1 MTSILFGCMTML
13 LPMLNTPAAMP
24 IAAAGDSI
32 STDYPYLYSF
42 TLQCRVEYSATSKIY
57 SYAYRGDNPASNKGK
72 LWNMRMDISR
82 PSTSILNDTVGL
94 KFFRPFNEESFRDDF
109 NNYSNSTVAI
119 SASVLP
125 SRGWYVGCGWGMQLH
140 MGAPNET
147 VSPGSYF
154 TGLELQS
161 KGLPGIR
168 TIVFVPYFED
178 RLYFYSMDDT
188 VHQWQ
193 GFEYQDSIKDMVN
206 FRSRTVGPILPPA
219 QFEPLRWCDTLRSFS
234 QQSREMLWIPADGT
248 LNKYLSHFTH
258 LRTRIQSNDIRGARD
273 TIAQILAE
281 LNRDSSGALTSEAY
295 ALLRYNTEYLLS
307 QLPPVRPE
315 NLTGALGAGS
325 NRVSLQWT
333 PEYGG
338 TMLPNGGG
346 YDVYRSA
353 YYNGAAVSYAKA
365 NGALVQSGSFT
376 ETPPIPANIPAG
388 KDVYLRYYAVSK
400 NTLGIVSAPSDT
412 LSLFVGTTMAGT
424 VSSSAVWSGDRIVTG
439 NVTVNSGVTL
449 TIPPGTTLRFGSGTG
464 ISSSGVISAVGT
476 EAQPVN
482 FIALNGTAAGSW
494 GSVVLNG
501 AGAAGSLFRYARFKH
516 GSELAA
522 YNIPSSSAGVEVSQ
536 CVIDTAVNGI
546 RFNNAK
552 GTAVQ
557 NVITMARDHGII
569 FDNNAAGECRE
580 NIITKVNKSGA
591 AVIFSGGATGSA
603 WKNRVAG
610 YNWGL
615 ASYWGAMPVFG
626 HSSNQGVNNHVTGCL
641 YGLRI
646 YNWSYPDVGLPAALD
661 SGRTYGNNI
670 FGNTKNA
677 YVSMTPDDTVFA
689 QNVYWGTA
697 SPAGTFTIGSGV
709 KSFDVRNVL
718 PESTWS
724 SAPSLPPT
732 ATAERRA
739 RAEDAGGVREG
750 IRMRERGETVKAV
763 GHFRRMIEREPSNVR
778 AYLELLRLYG
788 PATAREIGTVFASGG
803 AEAPPAVKLLRGGV
817 FEREGRMESARSVYQ
832 EVLRSHPNSAYSAR
846 ALLNLFYIALYTD
859 NNFILA
865 SALYGEAAKRPK
877 LTTDIEL
884 SLAAQALATFPG
896 RKEGGR

>member
-1 MTSILFGCMTML
+1 MSHSLRILFIMLCASTCVLGQSASYRLDSLTGNYVIMYDENGINKQITFIPATNVVPRITSTVSKDLFYSYQYLITNDTSSMSHIEEVVVETSDDVCAIMPPDTSWHRIHHVQEGYVKWYCIVPEIHFTGDGYYYNLGIAPGNSLGGFLIASAGIPVIVNSYFQGSGGVSNSDEELPEDVTDIIMHLTDFPFDYRSLKTIAPHRSKTPIACPVMIDSILSYIEQSKSLGWITSSAGRDDYRQRYL
-13 LPMLNTPAAMP
+13 TAKTHWNEYD
-24 IAAAGDSI
+24 IAA
-32 STDYPYLYSF
+32 L
-42 TLQCRVEYSATSKIY
+42 RVLLDQT
-57 SYAYRGDNPASNKGK
+57 
-72 LWNMRMDISR
+72 
-82 PSTSILNDTVGL
+82 
-94 KFFRPFNEESFRDDF
+94 
-109 NNYSNSTVAI
+109 
-119 SASVLP
+119 
-125 SRGWYVGCGWGMQLH
+125 
-140 MGAPNET
+140 
-147 VSPGSYF
+147 
-154 TGLELQS
+154 
-161 KGLPGIR
+161 
-168 TIVFVPYFED
+168 
-178 RLYFYSMDDT
+178 
-188 VHQWQ
+188 
-193 GFEYQDSIKDMVN
+193 
-206 FRSRTVGPILPPA
+206 
-219 QFEPLRWCDTLRSFS
+219 
-234 QQSREMLWIPADGT
+234 
-248 LNKYLSHFTH
+248 
-258 LRTRIQSNDIRGARD
+258 
-273 TIAQILAE
+273 LAE
-281 LNRDSSGALTSEAY
+281 IESDSGSVLTSEAY

-307 QLPPVRPE
+307 QLPPIRPE
-315 NLTGALGAGS
+315 NLTGALGPGS

-346 YDVYRSA
+346 YDVYRSV

-365 NGALVQSGSFT
+365 NGALVQSGSFA

-388 KDVYLRYYAVSK
+388 KQVYLRYYVVSK

-439 NVTVNSGVTL
+439 NLTVNSGVTVSV
-449 TIPPGTTLRFGSGTG
+449 PPGTTLRFGSGTG

-476 EAQPVN
+476 EAQPVS

-501 AGAAGSLFRYARFKH
+501 AGAAGSVFRYARFKH
-516 GSELAA
+516 SSELAA
-522 YNIPSSSAGVEVSQ
+522 YNIPSASAGVEVSQ
-536 CVIDTAVNGI
+536 CIIDTAVNGI

-569 FDNNAAGECRE
+569 FDNNATGDCRE

-626 HSSNQGVNNHVTGCL
+626 HTSNQGVNNHVTGCL

-661 SGRTYGNNI
+661 SGRTYGNNV

-697 SPAGTFTIGSGV
+697 SPAGTFTISSGV
-709 KSFDVRNVL
+709 KSFDVRNAL

-724 SAPSLPPT
+724 SIPNPAPP
-732 ATAERRA
+732 ATAQRRA

-788 PATAREIGTVFASGG
+788 PATAREIGSVFASGG
-803 AEAPPAVKLLRGGV
+803 TEAPPAVKLLRGGV
-817 FEREGRMESARSVYQ
+817 FEREGRMENARSVYQ

-865 SALYGEAAKRPK
+865 SALYDEAAKRPK

-884 SLAAQALATFPG
+884 SLAAQALAAFPG
-896 RKEGGR
+896 RKEGGK

>member
-1 MTSILFGCMTML
+1 M
-13 LPMLNTPAAMP
+13 
-24 IAAAGDSI
+24 
-32 STDYPYLYSF
+32 
-42 TLQCRVEYSATSKIY
+42 
-57 SYAYRGDNPASNKGK
+57 
-72 LWNMRMDISR
+72 
-82 PSTSILNDTVGL
+82 
-94 KFFRPFNEESFRDDF
+94 
-109 NNYSNSTVAI
+109 
-119 SASVLP
+119 
-125 SRGWYVGCGWGMQLH
+125 H
-140 MGAPNET
+140 
-147 VSPGSYF
+147 VSPLGDYVRPGEEFS
-154 TGLELQS
+154 GIELTS

-168 TIVFVPYFED
+168 RFTVIPNLNLREFFFAGDDSTQRWTPHKIV
-178 RLYFYSMDDT
+178 
-188 VHQWQ
+188 
-193 GFEYQDSIKDMVN
+193 DSIRSIIN
-206 FRSRTVGPILPPA
+206 FHGWTIGPSSPPIA
-219 QFEPLRWCDTLRSFS
+219 YTNKAWCDTLLSFTVRSRS
-234 QQSREMLWIPADGT
+234 YQWIASDADRDR
-248 LNKYLSHFTH
+248 YLTRFTQT
-258 LRTRIQSNDIRGARD
+258 RTRIQANDIRGARD
-273 TIAQILAE
+273 TIAQILTE
-281 LNRDSSGALTSEAY
+281 LNQDSSGALTSEAY

-315 NLTGALGAGS
+315 NLAGALGAGS

-346 YDVYRSA
+346 YDVYRSV

-449 TIPPGTTLRFGSGTG
+449 TVPPGTTLRFGSGTG

-536 CVIDTAVNGI
+536 CIIDTAVNGI

-803 AEAPPAVKLLRGGV
+803 TEAPPAVKLLRGGV
-817 FEREGRMESARSVYQ
+817 FEREGRMENARSAYQ
-832 EVLRSHPNSAYSAR
+832 EVVRSHPNSAYSAR

-865 SALYGEAAKRPK
+865 SALYDEAAKRPK

-884 SLAAQALATFPG
+884 SLAAHALATFPG

>member
-219 QFEPLRWCDTLRSFS
+219 QFEPLRWCDTLRNFS

-273 TIAQILAE
+273 TIAQILTE

-307 QLPPVRPE
+307 QLPP
-315 NLTGALGAGS
+315 
-325 NRVSLQWT
+325 
-333 PEYGG
+333 
-338 TMLPNGGG
+338 
-346 YDVYRSA
+346 
-353 YYNGAAVSYAKA
+353 
-365 NGALVQSGSFT
+365 
-376 ETPPIPANIPAG
+376 
-388 KDVYLRYYAVSK
+388 
-400 NTLGIVSAPSDT
+400 
-412 LSLFVGTTMAGT
+412 
-424 VSSSAVWSGDRIVTG
+424 
-439 NVTVNSGVTL
+439 
-449 TIPPGTTLRFGSGTG
+449 
-464 ISSSGVISAVGT
+464 
-476 EAQPVN
+476 
-482 FIALNGTAAGSW
+482 
-494 GSVVLNG
+494 
-501 AGAAGSLFRYARFKH
+501 
-516 GSELAA
+516 
-522 YNIPSSSAGVEVSQ
+522 
-536 CVIDTAVNGI
+536 
-546 RFNNAK
+546 
-552 GTAVQ
+552 
-557 NVITMARDHGII
+557 
-569 FDNNAAGECRE
+569 
-580 NIITKVNKSGA
+580 
-591 AVIFSGGATGSA
+591 
-603 WKNRVAG
+603 
-610 YNWGL
+610 
-615 ASYWGAMPVFG
+615 
-626 HSSNQGVNNHVTGCL
+626 
-641 YGLRI
+641 
-646 YNWSYPDVGLPAALD
+646 
-661 SGRTYGNNI
+661 
-670 FGNTKNA
+670 
-677 YVSMTPDDTVFA
+677 
-689 QNVYWGTA
+689 
-697 SPAGTFTIGSGV
+697 
-709 KSFDVRNVL
+709 
-718 PESTWS
+718 
-724 SAPSLPPT
+724 
-732 ATAERRA
+732 
-739 RAEDAGGVREG
+739 
-750 IRMRERGETVKAV
+750 
-763 GHFRRMIEREPSNVR
+763 
-778 AYLELLRLYG
+778 
-788 PATAREIGTVFASGG
+788 
-803 AEAPPAVKLLRGGV
+803 
-817 FEREGRMESARSVYQ
+817 
-832 EVLRSHPNSAYSAR
+832 
-846 ALLNLFYIALYTD
+846 
-859 NNFILA
+859 
-865 SALYGEAAKRPK
+865 
-877 LTTDIEL
+877 
-884 SLAAQALATFPG
+884 
-896 RKEGGR
+896 